1 MKMTEDNKKNKQLI
15 IILGLLNGLMPFS
28 TDLYLPAFPEM
39 ARVLGTD
46 IGQITLSMSTFF
58 AGSCIG
64 QLINGPLLDK
74 FGRKKPMLIGLSIF
88 LLTSLGCAAA
98 SNVTF
103 LIALRFFQAIGI
115 SICTVGSR
123 AIVRDNFPVEKT
135 ATIFSSMALVMGV
148 SPIIAPSVGA
158 LVLTFF
164 SWRAIFI
171 MLAMLSGSLIIALSF
186 FLSDTYV
193 PEKQYSLRPKSI
205 LNTYKSVLKTPSFW
219 SYSFVAALA
228 SGGLFT
234 WISSSSFVFI
244 KLLGLT
250 ESQFGWLFATTGS
263 CLLISNQSNRY
274 FLKHFSSSQIAIVAA
289 FTQLFICALLVFIS
303 IRFFS
308 VPFMLFGVSCY
319 MLSLHLITPNTM
331 ALAIR
336 PFSENIGSAAALMGS
351 IQMGISTI
359 VTVILSNFQ
368 QTSALPMVITLT
380 VITLISS
387 STLYLL
393 KQKNY
398 A

>member
-58 AGSCIG
+58 AGSCLG

-74 FGRKKPMLIGLSIF
+74 FGRKKPMLLGLSLF
-88 LLTSLGCAAA
+88 LITSLGCAAA
-98 SNVTF
+98 MNVTV

-171 MLAMLSGSLIIALSF
+171 MLAILSASLIIALSF
-186 FLSDTYV
+186 FLSDTFV
-193 PEKQYSLRPKSI
+193 PEKEYSLRPKSI
-205 LNTYKSVLKTPSFW
+205 LNTYTSVLKTPTFW

-289 FTQLFICALLVFIS
+289 FTQLFICALLAFIS
-303 IRFFS
+303 IHFFS

-368 QTSALPMVITLT
+368 QASALPMVITLT
-380 VITLISS
+380 IITLMSS

-393 KQKNY
+393 KQRNY

>member
-1 MKMTEDNKKNKQLI
+1 MSEDNKKNKQLI

-58 AGSCIG
+58 AGSCLG

-74 FGRKKPMLIGLSIF
+74 FGRKKPMLLGLSLF
-88 LLTSLGCAAA
+88 LLTSLGCAVA
-98 SNVTF
+98 SNVSF
-103 LIALRFFQAIGI
+103 LIVLRFFQAIGI

-135 ATIFSSMALVMGV
+135 ASIFSSMALVMGV

-158 LVLTFF
+158 LVLQFY

-171 MLAMLSGSLIIALSF
+171 MLAIMSGSLIIALSF
-186 FLSDTYV
+186 FLSDNYI

-205 LNTYKSVLKTPSFW
+205 LNTYTSVLKTPTFW

-274 FLKHFSSSQIAIVAA
+274 FLKHFPSSQIAIVAA

-303 IRFFS
+303 IHFFS
-308 VPFMLFGVSCY
+308 VPFMLFGISCY

-351 IQMGISTI
+351 IQMGLSTI

-368 QTSALPMVITLT
+368 QASALPMVITLS
-380 VITLISS
+380 VIALISS
-387 STLYLL
+387 STLYRL

>member
-1 MKMTEDNKKNKQLI
+1 MSEDNKKNKQLI

-58 AGSCIG
+58 AGSCLG

-74 FGRKKPMLIGLSIF
+74 FGRKKPMLIGLSLF
-88 LLTSLGCAAA
+88 LITSLGCAVA
-98 SNVTF
+98 SNVSF

-135 ATIFSSMALVMGV
+135 ASIFSSMALVMGV

-158 LVLTFF
+158 LVLQFY

-171 MLAMLSGSLIIALSF
+171 MLAILSGSLIIALSF
-186 FLSDTYV
+186 FLSDTYI
-193 PEKQYSLRPKSI
+193 PEKQYSLKPKSI
-205 LNTYKSVLKTPSFW
+205 LNTYTSVLKTPTFW

-263 CLLISNQSNRY
+263 CLLISNQSNRF
-274 FLKHFSSSQIAIVAA
+274 FLKHFPSSQIAIVAS

-303 IRFFS
+303 IHFFS
-308 VPFMLFGVSCY
+308 VPFMLFGISCY

-336 PFSENIGSAAALMGS
+336 PFSENIGSAAALMGG
-351 IQMGISTI
+351 IQMGLSTI

-368 QTSALPMVITLT
+368 QASALPMVITLS
-380 VITLISS
+380 VIALISS
-387 STLYLL
+387 ATLYHL

-398 A
+398 V

>member
-1 MKMTEDNKKNKQLI
+1 MSEHNKKNKQLI

-58 AGSCIG
+58 AGSCLG

-74 FGRKKPMLIGLSIF
+74 FGRKKPMLLGLSLF
-88 LLTSLGCAAA
+88 LLTSLGCAVA
-98 SNVTF
+98 SNVSF
-103 LIALRFFQAIGI
+103 LIVLRFFQAIGI

-158 LVLTFF
+158 LVLQFY

-171 MLAMLSGSLIIALSF
+171 MLAIMSGSLIIALSF
-186 FLSDTYV
+186 FLSDTYI

-205 LNTYKSVLKTPSFW
+205 LNTYTSVLKTPTFW

-263 CLLISNQSNRY
+263 CLLISNQSNRF
-274 FLKHFSSSQIAIVAA
+274 FLKHFPSSQIAIVAA
-289 FTQLFICALLVFIS
+289 FTQLFICALLAFIS
-303 IRFFS
+303 IHFFS
-308 VPFMLFGVSCY
+308 VPFMLFGISCY

-351 IQMGISTI
+351 IQMGLSTI

-368 QTSALPMVITLT
+368 QASALPMVITLG
-380 VITLISS
+380 VIALISS
-387 STLYLL
+387 STLYRL